1 MVIFFILGFSKGW
14 KEAFMSGDQEPW
26 VFRGGLIADLQ
37 RLMPVD
43 QGNDLFLYKLPEL
56 PTTDYHAMRP
66 FAQMDES
73 SVYEV
78 CTKGFLSLTSPI
90 VDGEGCHMELSD
102 KIRDLI
108 PDYLV
113 GSFLTLHPEFCTVA
127 VDNSG
132 KIIGYAAAALDYNVY
147 SRNVAMC
154 WLPEMKEKYPQTL
167 LEESA
172 QFTKCEGLNE
182 VLGSMIREFY
192 VDEQQCPPDVV
203 SSYPAVM
210 SSAVV
215 ADLLIPD
222 YGVGKRLIT
231 VLLATLRANGCFGVH
246 VRLSTKDYCIP
257 VVQYYLKLGFGEIYR
272 NEPDNVTY
280 FGRRF

>member
-1 MVIFFILGFSKGW
+1 
-14 KEAFMSGDQEPW
+14 MSGDQEPW

-43 QGNDLFLYKLPEL
+43 QGNDLFLYRLPEL

-73 SVYEV
+73 SVYQV

-90 VDGEGCHMELSD
+90 TDGQSCHLELSD
-102 KIRDLI
+102 EIRDLI

-127 VDNSG
+127 VDNAG
-132 KIIGYAAAALDYNVY
+132 KIIGYAAAALDYNIY
-147 SRNVAMC
+147 SRNQTMC
-154 WLPEMKEKYPQTL
+154 WLPEMKEKYPQKL
-167 LEESA
+167 LEEMH
-172 QFTKCEGLNE
+172 QFSKCEKLNE
-182 VLGSMIREFY
+182 VLGSMIKEFHAE
-192 VDEQQCPPDVV
+192 EQKCPPEVI

-210 SSAVV
+210 TSAVL
-215 ADLLIPD
+215 ADLLTLD
-222 YGVGKRLIT
+222 YGAGKRLIT

-272 NEPDNVTY
+272 DDIENITY